1 MSTLSFL
8 RLYQV
13 QITLAYQLFRIQLVL
28 NDNSMLVIDEL
39 YKKDTLVTRKIDVK
53 GILNS

>member
-1 MSTLSFL
+1 
-8 RLYQV
+8 
-13 QITLAYQLFRIQLVL
+13 
-28 NDNSMLVIDEL
+28 MLVIDEL